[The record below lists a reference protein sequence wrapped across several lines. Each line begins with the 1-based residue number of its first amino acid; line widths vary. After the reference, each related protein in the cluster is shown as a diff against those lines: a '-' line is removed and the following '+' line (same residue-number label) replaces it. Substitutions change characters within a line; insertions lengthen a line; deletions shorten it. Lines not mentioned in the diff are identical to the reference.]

1 MNVLVSS
8 TFICFVQSILSN
20 ISILLDELND
30 ANVSP
35 VNLRIDFPKG
45 ESPPIVTV
53 KLEDRV
59 LGFATHA
66 LDVIIENL
74 EEIHTAEEKRFRKTH
89 PRKFV
94 PIDIH
99 LKNVQLALAVRP
111 AKTMFTF
118 CN

>member
-1 MNVLVSS
+1 M
-8 TFICFVQSILSN
+8 II
-20 ISILLDELND
+20 DELND

-53 KLEDRV
+53 KIEDRV

-66 LDVIIENL
+66 LDIIIDNL
-74 EEIHTAEEKRFRKTH
+74 EEIHTNEEKRFRKNH
-89 PRKFV
+89 ERKFI

-99 LKNVQLALAVRP
+99 LKNVQLALAVHRN
-111 AKTMFTF
+111 KNNLDLF
-118 CN
+118 